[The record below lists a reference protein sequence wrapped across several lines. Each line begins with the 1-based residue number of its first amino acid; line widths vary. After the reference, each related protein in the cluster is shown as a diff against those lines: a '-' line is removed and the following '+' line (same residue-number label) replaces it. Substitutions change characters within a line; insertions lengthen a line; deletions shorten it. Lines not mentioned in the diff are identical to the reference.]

1 VIQRIL
7 PIVVEN
13 NVSGVKCTPP
23 KCPGDQ
29 LVTVFVDETFNAP
42 DFSARNGGSMNA
54 IIELLL
60 LAVGDV
66 GFPPLAL
73 AGAT

>member
-1 VIQRIL
+1 MIQRIL

-23 KCPGDQ
+23 KGPGDQ

-42 DFSARNGGSMNA
+42 DLSAGNGGAMSA
-54 IIELLL
+54 IIGLT
-60 LAVGDV
+60 
-66 GFPPLAL
+66 
-73 AGAT
+73 ATLVCSQNLV